1 MAAELAEGLR
11 ARHAGGALHGAI
23 DPSTVLLTAAGPLLT
38 ASVSP
43 GGPGQS
49 AQAADETVNEAP
61 GFLAPEQLA
70 GHDVGPAAD
79 IYSLGA
85 VLVFALTG
93 EPPAIQ
99 GRASAQQGA
108 GVPAGLRHVL
118 EWCLAS
124 QPGDRPTP
132 DELVTALGP
141 LDASTGSWLPES
153 ALAVLPGNLRAGNA
167 IGELPA
173 IEPPWPLSARL
184 FCGLW
189 CIGVAAI
196 AMAIAI
202 VAVVQASSRP
212 ASPASGPL
220 TFSRVTGAG
229 PIECAH
235 TDGTLASVQGGAA
248 VSFTFVNDSSNDIMV
263 WVLDSIGDQSLMSTL
278 APGEAYQPSAA
289 TAQIWMVSTSTETCL
304 SFFEV
309 VGDGEVVVS

>member
-11 ARHAGGALHGAI
+11 ARHAGGALHGAV
-23 DPSTVLLTAAGPLLT
+23 DPSTVLLTTAGPLLT

-49 AQAADETVNEAP
+49 VQAADETVNEAP

-70 GHDVGPAAD
+70 SHDVGPAAD

-141 LDASTGSWLPES
+141 LDASTGSWLPDS

-167 IGELPA
+167 IGELSA

-189 CIGVAAI
+189 CVGVAAI

-212 ASPASGPL
+212 PSPASGPL

-229 PIECAH
+229 PIGCSQF
-235 TDGTLASVQGGAA
+235 DWMLASGQGGAP
-248 VSFTFVNDSSNDIMV
+248 VSFTFVNDSSSSIMV
-263 WVLDSIGDQSLMSTL
+263 WLLDFLGDESLKSTV
-278 APGEAYQPSAA
+278 APGQAYKTNAA
-289 TAQIWMVSTSTETCL
+289 TAQIWMVSTATETCVR
-304 SFFEV
+304 FFDV
-309 VGDGEVVVS
+309 MGDGEVVVT